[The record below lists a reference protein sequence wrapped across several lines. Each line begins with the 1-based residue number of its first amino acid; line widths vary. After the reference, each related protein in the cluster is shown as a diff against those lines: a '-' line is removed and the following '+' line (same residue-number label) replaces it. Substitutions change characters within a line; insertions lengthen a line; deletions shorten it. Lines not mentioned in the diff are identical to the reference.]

1 MDELAA
7 YLLDAFGLG
16 AGPARLTA
24 VARGAEGQVSLLECT
39 SGRYAVKQP
48 FAVPV
53 GDSGGSAGS
62 DSPGDD
68 GSEAVVRREAGYLGQ
83 FARAGIPVPEPVAA
97 RSGRFLVPLPSHLG
111 GGAVRLSRWVE
122 GVRTAPDQ
130 ASSRVA
136 AELGTLL
143 GRLHVAA
150 PPSEQPIGPW
160 YRTVPEPQV
169 WADLLVRGV
178 GQAWQPAMAAH
189 RSELDRLGDLVRG
202 APAAT
207 GPFVVGHRDLH
218 PDNVLVTADGQ
229 LVPVD
234 WEDVG
239 PMLPD
244 RELAKVLV
252 QWHVDG
258 DRVDEPAV
266 QHTLS
271 AYRAAGGSGEVRA
284 LGSFTMVMSGE
295 LNFLAERA
303 GMSLDPGLGAEHVRH
318 AVSEAQ
324 ETLAWLPSV
333 ATLDRVLGI
342 AHDLANLG

>member
-1 MDELAA
+1 VDELTA
-7 YLLDAFGLG
+7 YLLDVFGFA
-16 AGPARLTA
+16 AGPARLTP

-48 FAVPV
+48 FSLGA
-53 GDSGGSAGS
+53 
-62 DSPGDD
+62 DSPEDD
-68 GSEAVVRREAGYLGQ
+68 GRESVVRREAGYLGQ

-97 RSGRFLVPLPSHLG
+97 RSGRFLVPVPSHLG
-111 GGAVRLSRWVE
+111 GGTVRLSRWVE
-122 GVRTAPDQ
+122 GARPGADQ
-130 ASSRVA
+130 APGWVA

-143 GRLHVAA
+143 GRLHAAA
-150 PPSEQPIGPW
+150 PPSDQPIGPW
-160 YRTVPEPQV
+160 YRTVPGPQV

-178 GQAWQPAMAAH
+178 GQAWQPAMAVH
-189 RSELDRLGDLVRG
+189 RLELNRLGDLVRR
-202 APAAT
+202 AAAAT
-207 GPFVVGHRDLH
+207 GPVVVGHRDLH
-218 PDNVLVTADGQ
+218 PDNVLVTADGR

-258 DRVDEPAV
+258 DRIDEPAV
-266 QHTLS
+266 RHTLT
-271 AYRAAGGSGEVRA
+271 AYRAAAGRGEVHG
-284 LGSFTMVMSGE
+284 LESFTMLLSGE

-303 GMSLDPGLGAEHVRH
+303 AMSLDTTLDDEHVRH

-333 ATLDRVLGI
+333 ATLDRLLEIV
-342 AHDLANLG
+342 HRDLAGT

>member
-1 MDELAA
+1 VDELTA

-16 AGPARLTA
+16 DGPARLTR

-48 FAVPV
+48 FALGADTPEE
-53 GDSGGSAGS
+53 DAR
-62 DSPGDD
+62 
-68 GSEAVVRREAGYLGQ
+68 EAVVRRESDYLGE

-97 RSGRFLVPLPSHLG
+97 PSGRFLVRVPSQLG
-111 GGAVRLSRWVE
+111 GGVVRLSRWVDGARPGPGQE
-122 GVRTAPDQ
+122 PH
-130 ASSRVA
+130 RVA

-143 GRLHVAA
+143 GRLHAAA
-150 PPSEQPIGPW
+150 PPSSAPVGPW
-160 YRTVPEPQV
+160 YRTVPESDV
-169 WADLLVRGV
+169 WTDLVARGV
-178 GQAWQPAMAAH
+178 GQVWQPSMAAQ
-189 RSELDRLGDLVRG
+189 RSELDRLSDLVRG
-202 APAAT
+202 APPA
-207 GPFVVGHRDLH
+207 GPLVVGHRDLH
-218 PDNVLVTADGQ
+218 PDNVLVAPDGR

-258 DRVDEPAV
+258 DRIDEPAV
-266 QHTLS
+266 RHTLT
-271 AYRAAGGSGEVRA
+271 AYRAAGGSGAVQGLE
-284 LGSFTMVMSGE
+284 SFTMLVSGE

-303 GMSLDPGLGAEHVRH
+303 AMSLDPGLDHEHVRH

-333 ATLDRVLGI
+333 ATLERVLEI
-342 AHDLANLG
+342 AHGEAAGA